1 MVKSNKVF
9 QRNSFYLY
17 SINNEF
23 SYELFLC
30 VYIHMTREDQ
40 QKILKSPVFI

>member
-9 QRNSFYLY
+9 QRSNFYLY

-30 VYIHMTREDQ
+30 VYIHIARENE
-40 QKILKSPVFI
+40 QKILKSTVFI